1 VPPDDMTTTLRDA
14 VARRVQWR
22 RAGIHIDPADAD
34 SVPTSQPQ
42 PQSAA
47 VPPTFSEPCPQL
59 PDTRESLSEPHSSC
73 PYSASGYPPST
84 CSDRASYRSQEA
96 KQG

>member
-1 VPPDDMTTTLRDA
+1 
-14 VARRVQWR
+14 
-22 RAGIHIDPADAD
+22 
-34 SVPTSQPQ
+34 
-42 PQSAA
+42 

-59 PDTRESLSEPHSSC
+59 PDTWEALPDPH
-73 PYSASGYPPST
+73 PPVPTQPQITPST